1 MPAVAKYHGPKSVS
15 KSAGAASLVTD
26 GRAMHQG
33 DYRRAAAL
41 VKGMRRDQK
50 GHLKNAQ
57 QQERIDAL
65 ALAMAAVF
73 EADSHEFGI
82 PFGVAYFLAGTK

>member
-1 MPAVAKYHGPKSVS
+1 
-15 KSAGAASLVTD
+15 
-26 GRAMHQG
+26 
-33 DYRRAAAL
+33 
-41 VKGMRRDQK
+41 MRRDQK